1 MLISEVLRILDTQ
14 EQPVRE
20 SVAQAGGA
28 FAALL
33 SAQGRAD
40 GAPVVP
46 EQPRGGLT
54 AAIGNAVS
62 ARNAAEQFPLGQHS
76 YDTFLRALK
85 DAKKPRALHRLDLFQ

>member
-14 EQPVRE
+14 QQPLRE
-20 SVAQAGGA
+20 PAAQTGDA

-40 GAPVVP
+40 GVPVAPD
-46 EQPRGGLT
+46 QPREGL
-54 AAIGNAVS
+54 AASMGNTVS
-62 ARNAAEQFPLGQHS
+62 ARSAAGQFPLGQRS